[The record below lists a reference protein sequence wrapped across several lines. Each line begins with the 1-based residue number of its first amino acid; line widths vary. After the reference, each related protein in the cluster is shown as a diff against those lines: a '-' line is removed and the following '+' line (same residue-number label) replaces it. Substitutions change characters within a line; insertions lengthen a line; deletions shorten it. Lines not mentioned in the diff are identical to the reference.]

1 MYFRVPNL
9 PMDTIRTT
17 TLIQEMTTDGHSPLK
32 FLCEDFNVYFA
43 KYRTR
48 ASLNPLEIDCLFY
61 EVVCCRLLQRLG
73 IPTPELAIIEI
84 SSNSFSRDQLT
95 MHRRHCRPGVLY
107 LGSKEVKNAD
117 LIQAIAPI
125 SSRRDFKKFTNP
137 YHLIGIAFFDLW
149 VNNRDRGRSDNYNL
163 LQQYSKQGRTF
174 YAFDHAFC
182 FGGVDQLRMF
192 HAGLPLE
199 TQNRLHKSSY
209 FKKFLPYLD
218 KQKAKKIVDNFIS
231 LSSDEL
237 QLIISDAY
245 DECPRAWEIPVTL
258 PGRVTEFLTNQNR
271 INTIQNTLW
280 SALK

>member
-163 LQQYSKQGRTF
+163 CNSIRNKGEHST
-174 YAFDHAFC
+174 H
-182 FGGVDQLRMF
+182 
-192 HAGLPLE
+192 
-199 TQNRLHKSSY
+199 
-209 FKKFLPYLD
+209 
-218 KQKAKKIVDNFIS
+218 
-231 LSSDEL
+231 
-237 QLIISDAY
+237 LIM
-245 DECPRAWEIPVTL
+245 R
-258 PGRVTEFLTNQNR
+258 
-271 INTIQNTLW
+271 
-280 SALK
+280 SALVVSISYGCFTLVYHSRHKIDCTKVPILRNFYHI